1 MSAEELTA
9 KYITAMEKTLAQ
21 IQQTKEPL
29 TISSERIDEVFSY
42 VKAYLE
48 DAKYFQA
55 QKKFE
60 TSLVSIAYCEGLLDA
75 LKLIGAAKP
84 KQPQQ

>member
-29 TISSERIDEVFSY
+29 TISSECV
-42 VKAYLE
+42 
-48 DAKYFQA
+48 
-55 QKKFE
+55 
-60 TSLVSIAYCEGLLDA
+60 DA

>member
-9 KYITAMEKTLAQ
+9 KYIAAMEKTLAQ

-29 TISSERIDEVFSY
+29 TISSECVDEVFSY

-75 LKLIGAAKP
+75 LKLIGAANP

>member
-1 MSAEELTA
+1 MSAEELTT
-9 KYITAMEKTLAQ
+9 KYIAAMEKVLAQ
-21 IQQTKEPL
+21 IQQAKGPL
-29 TISSERIDEVFSY
+29 TVSSECVDEVFGY

-48 DAKYFQA
+48 DAKYFRA

-75 LKLIGAAKP
+75 LKLIRAAKP
-84 KQPQQ
+84 KQTEQ

>member
-42 VKAYLE
+42 VKAY
-48 DAKYFQA
+48 
-55 QKKFE
+55 
-60 TSLVSIAYCEGLLDA
+60 
-75 LKLIGAAKP
+75 
-84 KQPQQ
+84 